1 MNIATFSEFIRN
13 KYKGCKKTFILPY
26 SMTSRMNLLELF
38 KEDFEEYE
46 KYLQSIEEV
55 KTIPKYSL

>member
-1 MNIATFSEFIRN
+1 MDINSFSEFIRN
-13 KYKGCKKTFILPY
+13 KYKGYKKPAILPI

-55 KTIPKYSL
+55 KTIPNYSL

>member
-1 MNIATFSEFIRN
+1 MDINSFSEFIRN
-13 KYKGCKKTFILPY
+13 KYKGYKKPFILPN

-46 KYLQSIEEV
+46 KYLQSLEEV
-55 KTIPKYSL
+55 KTIPRYSL